1 MEFYLVTTKCGHVGK
16 TSYMPITFP
25 VKAENGREAAK
36 IARGYPR
43 VKRNH
48 WDAILE
54 CRKVDEETFQMQ
66 ILINNS
72 DPYLHAT
79 SKQEQEVMVT
89 DIVARIKDD
98 NHQEELNRLS
108 RKSSKPNLKFQ
119 KQKYNCG
126 RYDYDYEYEYGT
138 SY

>member
-54 CRKVDEETFQMQ
+54 CRKVGEETYQMQ
-66 ILINNS
+66 ILINNN

-79 SKQEQEVMVT
+79 SKQEQDAMVA
-89 DIVARIKDD
+89 DIAGRIKYD
-98 NHQEELNRLS
+98 NHQDEINRLS
-108 RKSSKPNLKFQ
+108 RRSSKPNLKFQ
-119 KQKYNCG
+119 KQKYNYSC
-126 RYDYDYEYEYGT
+126 YDYDYEYEYGAN
-138 SY
+138 Y